1 LVSTQGLSS
10 SSREQEPREAAT
22 PGGPESGARKVREA
36 MGNRRT
42 GEREREGR
50 AGGASW
56 WRKNAVTGAEEA
68 TGALVSTQ
76 GLSSSSS
83 SREQEPR
90 EAATPGGSESA
101 ARKVREEDSEYYRGS
116 RRRRRR
122 HRVYRKP

>member
-1 LVSTQGLSS
+1 VA
-10 SSREQEPREAAT
+10 E
-22 PGGPESGARKVREA
+22 
-36 MGNRRT
+36 M
-42 GEREREGR
+42 R
-50 AGGASW
+50 AGRTRSDDSTD
-56 WRKNAVTGAEEA
+56 RPPRFSGAEEA

-83 SREQEPR
+83 SQESR
-90 EAATPGGSESA
+90 EAATPGGPESA